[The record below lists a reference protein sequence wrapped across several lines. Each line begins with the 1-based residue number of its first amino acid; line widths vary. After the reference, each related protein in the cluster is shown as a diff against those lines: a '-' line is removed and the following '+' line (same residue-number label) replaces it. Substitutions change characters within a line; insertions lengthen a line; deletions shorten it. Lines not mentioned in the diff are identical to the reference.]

1 MFQHDKKIVFKQLE
15 PKNLPVE
22 SVGRILST
30 APPKIAGKI
39 EKKIRC
45 LKWQNNSF
53 EQPSKETIRP
63 RAQASQPLF
72 SGP

>member
-39 EKKIRC
+39 EKK
-45 LKWQNNSF
+45 NS
-53 EQPSKETIRP
+53 
-63 RAQASQPLF
+63 LF
-72 SGP
+72 KMAKQFF